1 MLRKSSPSSLHLL
14 ASSMVERLQRLGSSV
29 TPGALLGQ
37 LFFEFDEFGDWT
49 GDWDTADSRRLKADA
64 EADAGFKVDMDQ
76 MLEDKKKEEAAAAAA
91 PRRNVH
97 STDDQ
102 SACGKTF
109 ISDKSF
115 DDEASLIS

>member
-1 MLRKSSPSSLHLL
+1 MSWLH
-14 ASSMVERLQRLGSSV
+14 
-29 TPGALLGQ
+29 
-37 LFFEFDEFGDWT
+37 DWT
-49 GDWDTADSRRLKADA
+49 GDWDTADSRCLKADA

-115 DDEASLIS
+115 DDEASLISLGEVTQEGDSEAGASDGPGST